1 MACAALLSCPQL
13 HRHGPSQSRLTLFCC
28 PAGVALDEA
37 VEDRGGVGPGGLKL
51 PTVDEAH
58 PVNEESWTDGAAP
71 ASGPYTQRLQLWRT
85 HDFFRKV
92 FLDPG
97 LGKMAATL
105 AQEPG
110 IRIWHD
116 QTLIKEPWA
125 PPSNFHL
132 DNVLWSFHHHES
144 ISIWVALVRTSTPVR
159 SAVPHTSC
167 ALSGRRGCGQRLHEL
182 RKIADAFSIWL
193 LLLQTMFLKQVRSC
207 RCRTPTARPWRT

>member
-13 HRHGPSQSRLTLFCC
+13 HRHGPSRIVS
-28 PAGVALDEA
+28 AGVALDEA
-37 VEDRGGVGPGGLKL
+37 VEDRGGIGPGGLKL
-51 PTVDEAH
+51 PTVDDAH

-144 ISIWVALVRTSTPVR
+144 ISIWVALVRSSACPSTPARLSLTPHALFQDDVDVANGCMNFVR
-159 SAVPHTSC
+159 SSV
-167 ALSGRRGCGQRLHEL
+167 LSRFGRC
-182 RKIADAFSIWL
+182 
-193 LLLQTMFLKQVRSC
+193 C
-207 RCRTPTARPWRT
+207 R

>member
-1 MACAALLSCPQL
+1 M
-13 HRHGPSQSRLTLFCC
+13 
-28 PAGVALDEA
+28 
-37 VEDRGGVGPGGLKL
+37 EDRGGVGPGGLKL

-144 ISIWVALVRTSTPVR
+144 ISIWVALVRSPFTCSFAR
-159 SAVPHTSC
+159 SFGC
-167 ALSGRRGCGQRLHEL
+167 LSHLTCS
-182 RKIADAFSIWL
+182 F
-193 LLLQTMFLKQVRSC
+193 
-207 RCRTPTARPWRT
+207 RTTWMWPTAA